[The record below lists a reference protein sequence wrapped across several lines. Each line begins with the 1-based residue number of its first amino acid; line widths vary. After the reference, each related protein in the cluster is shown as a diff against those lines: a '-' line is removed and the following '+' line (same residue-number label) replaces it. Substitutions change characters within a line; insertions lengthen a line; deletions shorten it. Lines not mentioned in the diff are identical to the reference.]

1 MLIIHRDLAC
11 RNILVDSDKMLK
23 IADFGLSREGDTYVS
38 HSNGQM
44 PLRWMAIECIRER
57 AFTSKSDV

>member
-1 MLIIHRDLAC
+1 MHVIHRDLAC

-23 IADFGLSREGDTYVS
+23 IADFGLSREGDAYVS
-38 HSNGQM
+38 HSSGQM

-57 AFTSKSDV
+57 SFTSKSDV